1 MLDILAAALEFFT
14 EKMEIFISLLTC
26 DITTFQAGSIWNG
39 IKIFFN
45 SMLSVGMSLAAIFI
59 LISIIDSTYKYTEIK
74 RPTVY
79 FRMFLEIIIFY
90 TLMSHIL
97 DVLLLIYKFGAGL
110 AKNALIATGLLDAQ
124 GNYMFHVTIS
134 EEARQLYSWNSWY
147 EQVGL
152 GAVIIILSIWIVF
165 ATISVLL
172 VVYGRLFNLFMLV
185 SVSPLTFACSL
196 SQPTRRVF
204 YGYLKTFLTVALEA
218 LVIVAALYVF
228 KVFASSLS
236 PEIELQPGLSIIP
249 HFFSFEVVPYNTE
262 GSCEAMIKYLFEIG
276 FLFAVLLSVI
286 RGAENIVSRIF
297 GL

>member
-1 MLDILAAALEFFT
+1 MLDILAAALEFFS
-14 EKMEIFISLLTC
+14 EKMEIFVSLLTC
-26 DITTFQAGSIWNG
+26 DITTFQSGSIWAG
-39 IKIFFN
+39 IRLFFN
-45 SMLSVGMSLAAIFI
+45 SMLSVGMSIAAILI
-59 LISIIDSTYKYTEIK
+59 LVSVIDSTYKYTEIK

-97 DVLLLIYKFGAGL
+97 DVLLMIYKFGSGL
-110 AKNALIATGLLDAQ
+110 AKNALIATGMLDAE
-124 GNYMFHVTIS
+124 GNYLMHITIS
-134 EEARQLYSWNSWY
+134 EEARQLYGWNSWY
-147 EQVGL
+147 EQIGL

-185 SVSPLTFACSL
+185 AVSPLTFACSL
-196 SQPTRRVF
+196 SHPTRRVF

-228 KVFASSLS
+228 KIFAAALS
-236 PEIELQPGLSIIP
+236 PNIELKPGLSIIT
-249 HFFSFEVVPYNTE
+249 HFFTMEVVPFDTE

-276 FLFAVLLSVI
+276 FLFAVLMSVI
-286 RGAENIVSRIF
+286 RGAENIVNRIF
-297 GL
+297 GI